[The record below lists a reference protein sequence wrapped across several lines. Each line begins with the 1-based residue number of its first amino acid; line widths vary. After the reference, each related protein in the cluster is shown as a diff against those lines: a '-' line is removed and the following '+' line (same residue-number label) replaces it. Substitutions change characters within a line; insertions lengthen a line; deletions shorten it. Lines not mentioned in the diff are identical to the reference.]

1 MTDFSWNSL
10 WQLAQSANQN
20 SHQADKILRLLSQAL
35 PIESL
40 SLLVLLGQPGTTD
53 KPGSLRR
60 VLYVEKSGHAST
72 ETLDLPCSLSRWA
85 ELQKWAL
92 SGALLEQ
99 PSPKRSGKLAWI
111 ATEELRGSLMA
122 FGLQLGEPAT
132 EGVFA
137 GIVVF
142 EIEHARSI
150 QPESN
155 QPSSSSEEPTFYEM
169 IPESSYLQA
178 ASILEQPPVPLVQN
192 QAEGR
197 LLPLNELIK
206 QHIEKVLVRCAGQV
220 EGKRGAAR
228 ILQINP
234 HTLRAKMRKL
244 GIRWADYRRDDD
256 EALECASCEAISRV
270 LTLPP
275 SRFGLLAKP
284 IGRRPSNPKCKRG
297 STRVCVMRSHQP
309 CTIAASLTVRAT
321 SQANRPQAQ

>member
-10 WQLAQSANQN
+10 WQLAHLANQN

-244 GIRWADYRRDDD
+244 GIRWADYRRDD
-256 EALECASCEAISRV
+256 EESLE
-270 LTLPP
+270 
-275 SRFGLLAKP
+275 
-284 IGRRPSNPKCKRG
+284 
-297 STRVCVMRSHQP
+297 
-309 CTIAASLTVRAT
+309 
-321 SQANRPQAQ
+321 

>member
-1 MTDFSWNSL
+1 MTAFSWNNL

-92 SGALLEQ
+92 GSGFTI
-99 PSPKRSGKLAWI
+99 G
-111 ATEELRGSLMA
+111 T
-122 FGLQLGEPAT
+122 
-132 EGVFA
+132 
-137 GIVVF
+137 
-142 EIEHARSI
+142 
-150 QPESN
+150 
-155 QPSSSSEEPTFYEM
+155 QPSSSSEEPTFYEV

-178 ASILEQPPVPLVQN
+178 APILDQPSVPLVQN

-244 GIRWADYRRDDD
+244 GIRWADYRRDD
-256 EALECASCEAISRV
+256 EESLE
-270 LTLPP
+270 
-275 SRFGLLAKP
+275 
-284 IGRRPSNPKCKRG
+284 
-297 STRVCVMRSHQP
+297 
-309 CTIAASLTVRAT
+309 
-321 SQANRPQAQ
+321 